1 VVISINLLAPFQHP
15 ILTPSTPTRRIAQSL
30 NLQHVTGIIIRP
42 STRQIRTIE
51 SDGADWLAEA
61 QDRDIR
67 KRIRVFV

>member
-1 VVISINLLAPFQHP
+1 MVIFNLLTPLQHP

-30 NLQHVTGIIIRP
+30 NLQHVAGIIIRP
-42 STRQIRTIE
+42 PARQIRTIE
-51 SDGADWLAEA
+51 SNITDCLAEA